1 MDDASKACIVP
12 FKLMQI
18 FDLQAVEIAA
28 CLCERN
34 LAGIQGIQHRSHK
47 GVTEDMLGF
56 PMAVLPTATLSWYNS
71 QLLSPMAVG
80 SVATLF
86 QTTGIQQPA
95 QNHP

>member
-18 FDLQAVEIAA
+18 FDLQAVEITT

-34 LAGIQGIQHRSHK
+34 LAGIQGVQYRSHK

-56 PMAVLPTATLSWYNS
+56 PMAVLPDCHS
-71 QLLSPMAVG
+71 QLA
-80 SVATLF
+80 
-86 QTTGIQQPA
+86 
-95 QNHP
+95 